1 MKMKKR
7 MRLFLT
13 IITLTLAACGGG
25 GGGGCGGGG
34 STPAPAATSDGGGGS
49 TPAATAK
56 TTAVLKIGT
65 QGTLGAG
72 VSLYGV
78 GVIVTLPTGVTVATD
93 SSGNVASSVAVVSGV
108 AAGGSIAPPVYTP
121 ATATAKATLKVIVVA
136 AGTGFGAGE
145 FVTVTCNLPAGN
157 SLQESDFPVSI
168 LGSLE
173 PANQLLAPVSGLTPI
188 IVATLN

>member
-1 MKMKKR
+1 MKRIMNH
-7 MRLFLT
+7 FLAV
-13 IITLTLAACGGG
+13 ITLTLAACGGG
-25 GGGGCGGGG
+25 GGG
-34 STPAPAATSDGGGGS
+34 SAPA
-49 TPAATAK
+49 PAATAK

-65 QGTLGAG
+65 QGTLAAG

-93 SSGNVASSVAVVSGV
+93 SSGTVASSAAVVSGV

-121 ATATAKATLKVIVVA
+121 ATATAKATLKLIVA
-136 AGTGFGAGE
+136 AAGSGFGTGE

-168 LGSLE
+168 LGNLE
-173 PANQLLAPVSGLTPI
+173 PANQLLVPVTGLSPTI
-188 IVATLN
+188 AVSLQ

>member
-1 MKMKKR
+1 MKTRMK
-7 MRLFLT
+7 LFLA
-13 IITLTLAACGGG
+13 IITLTLAGCGGG
-25 GGGGCGGGG
+25 GGTTTAP
-34 STPAPAATSDGGGGS
+34 STS
-49 TPAATAK
+49 K

-108 AAGGSIAPPVYTP
+108 ASGGSIAPPGYTP
-121 ATATAKATLKVIVVA
+121 ATATAKTTLKLIVAA
-136 AGTGFGAGE
+136 AGTGFGTGE

-168 LGSLE
+168 LGNLE
-173 PANQLLAPVSGLTPI
+173 PANQSLTPVSGLTPTI
-188 IVATLN
+188 SAALN

>member
-1 MKMKKR
+1 MTRRMK
-7 MRLFLT
+7 LFIT

-25 GGGGCGGGG
+25 GGSGDGG
-34 STPAPAATSDGGGGS
+34 SAPAPAVPS
-49 TPAATAK
+49 TK

-78 GVIVTLPTGVTVATD
+78 GVIVTLPAGVTVATD

-108 AAGGSIAPPVYTP
+108 ASGGSIAPPGYTP
-121 ATATAKATLKVIVVA
+121 ATATAKATLKLVVA
-136 AGTGFGAGE
+136 AAGSGFGTGE
-145 FVTVTCNLPAGN
+145 FVTVTCILPAGN

-168 LGSLE
+168 LGNLE
-173 PANQLLAPVSGLTPI
+173 PANQSLAPVSGLTPTI
-188 IVATLN
+188 TATLN